1 LCGLETA
8 AAAMPCYIAA
18 QSGAFYELLFV
29 LINVLGQFTPSAD
42 ASWQHWLT
50 ALPVHVSQILYAV
63 YPNWSPEMSKLLS
76 RKIAPSPMPA
86 EISVV
91 DLIDTYFTAY
101 NSARLREAC
110 QLLSRDIMKE
120 GVTVAMSLS
129 GAMTPA
135 GLGVS
140 VLAPL
145 MRHGFIDWMIS
156 TGANLYHDIHY
167 GLGLDLYSS
176 SPFLD
181 DVKLREEG
189 RIRIYDIVFGYD
201 VLLETDAF
209 IREILKAEP
218 FQKRMSTAEFHY
230 LLGKYLHAIEQQIG
244 VKNSCLLATAYE
256 CGVPI
261 YTSSPGDSSIGMN
274 VAALAL
280 EGYQLVIDPSLDVNE
295 TAAIA
300 YAARDTGNSDIE
312 GKSAALIIGGGSPK
326 NFLLQTQPQLHEVLG
341 LEERGHDFFI
351 QVTDARPDTG
361 GLSGATPSEAVSWG
375 KVDPHELPSTIV
387 CYTDSTIALPIMTAY
402 IISQCPS
409 RPLKRL
415 YDRRGE
421 MLATLSRDY
430 AAAKADPNRFVGS
443 PVARPALEEPRQVVA
458 TYPCGT
464 PIGNGK
470 R

>member
-1 LCGLETA
+1 
-8 AAAMPCYIAA
+8 
-18 QSGAFYELLFV
+18 
-29 LINVLGQFTPSAD
+29 
-42 ASWQHWLT
+42 
-50 ALPVHVSQILYAV
+50 
-63 YPNWSPEMSKLLS
+63 MSKLLS
-76 RKIAPSPMPA
+76 QKIAPSPMPA
-86 EISVV
+86 SISVV
-91 DLIDTYFTAY
+91 DLIDGYFTAY
-101 NSARLREAC
+101 NSARLREIC
-110 QLLSRDIMKE
+110 HLLSREVIQP
-120 GVTVAMSLS
+120 GVTVGLSLS

-135 GLGVS
+135 GFGVS

-145 MRHGFIDWMIS
+145 MRHGFVDWIIS
-156 TGANLYHDIHY
+156 TGANLYHDMHY
-167 GLGLDLYSS
+167 GLGLELYSS

-181 DVKLREEG
+181 DVKLRQEG
-189 RIRIYDIVFGYD
+189 RIRIYDIVFDYD

-209 IREILKAEP
+209 LRELLKAEP

-230 LLGKYLHAIEQQIG
+230 LLGKYVSEVEKQVG

-274 VAALAL
+274 IAAIAL
-280 EGYQLVIDPSLDVNE
+280 EGSQLVLDPSLDVNE

-300 YAARDTGNSDIE
+300 YAARDSGIPDVE
-312 GKSAALIIGGGSPK
+312 GRSAALIIGGGSPK

-341 LEERGHDFFI
+341 LEERGHDYFI

-375 KVDPHELPSTIV
+375 KVDPDKLPNTIV

-402 IISQCPS
+402 VIDQCEA

-415 YDRRGE
+415 YDRRE
-421 MLATLSRDY
+421 ALLAKLQADY
-430 AAAKADPNRFVGS
+430 LAAKANPTHSVSS
-443 PVARPALEEPRQVVA
+443 PIPVVQPAVRELVA

-464 PIGNGK
+464 PIRNGHRK
-470 R
+470 

>member
-1 LCGLETA
+1 
-8 AAAMPCYIAA
+8 M
-18 QSGAFYELLFV
+18 
-29 LINVLGQFTPSAD
+29 
-42 ASWQHWLT
+42 
-50 ALPVHVSQILYAV
+50 SQKI
-63 YPNWSPEMSKLLS
+63 LS

-91 DLIDTYFTAY
+91 DLIDSYFTAY
-101 NSARLREAC
+101 NSARLREIC
-110 QLLSRDIMKE
+110 QLLSREVMQE
-120 GVTVAMSLS
+120 GVTVGLSLS

-135 GLGVS
+135 GFGVS

-145 MRHGFIDWMIS
+145 IRNGFVDWIIS
-156 TGANLYHDIHY
+156 TGANLYHDMHY
-167 GLGLDLYSS
+167 GLGLDLYASN
-176 SPFLD
+176 PFVD
-181 DVKLREEG
+181 DVKLRQEG

-209 IREILKAEP
+209 IRELLRAEA
-218 FQKRMSTAEFHY
+218 FQKRMGTAEFHY
-230 LLGKYLHAIEQQIG
+230 LLGKYVYEVEQQLG
-244 VKNSCLLATAYE
+244 VKNPSLLSMAYQ

-280 EGYQLVIDPSLDVNE
+280 EGSKLILDPSMDVNE

-300 YAARDTGNSDIE
+300 YSARESGLPGVE

-326 NFLLQTQPQLHEVLG
+326 NFLLQTQPQIHEVLG
-341 LEERGHDFFI
+341 LEERGHDYFI

-361 GLSGATPSEAVSWG
+361 GLSGATPAEAVSWG
-375 KVDPHELPSTIV
+375 KVDPEELPNTVV

-402 IISQCPS
+402 VINQCAP

-415 YDRRGE
+415 YDRRDE
-421 MLATLSRDY
+421 LVEKLRHDYLAAL
-430 AAAKADPNRFVGS
+430 
-443 PVARPALEEPRQVVA
+443 ARSAEQPPSAEQPRSAEQTVEVKESSQPVA

-464 PIGNGK
+464 PI
-470 R
+470 RSR

>member
-1 LCGLETA
+1 
-8 AAAMPCYIAA
+8 
-18 QSGAFYELLFV
+18 
-29 LINVLGQFTPSAD
+29 
-42 ASWQHWLT
+42 
-50 ALPVHVSQILYAV
+50 
-63 YPNWSPEMSKLLS
+63 MSKLLS
-76 RKIAPSPMPA
+76 HKIAPAPMPA

-91 DLIDTYFTAY
+91 DLIDGYFTAY
-101 NSARLREAC
+101 NSARLREIC
-110 QLLSRDIMKE
+110 HLLSRE
-120 GVTVAMSLS
+120 VLQHGVTVGLSLS

-135 GLGVS
+135 GFGVS

-145 MRHGFIDWMIS
+145 VRNGFVDWIIS
-156 TGANLYHDIHY
+156 TGANLYHDMHY
-167 GLGLDLYSS
+167 GLGLDLYASN
-176 SPFLD
+176 PFVD
-181 DVKLREEG
+181 DVKLRDEG

-218 FQKRMSTAEFHY
+218 FQKRMSTAEFHH
-230 LLGKYLHAIEQQIG
+230 LLGKYVYEVERQIG
-244 VKNSCLLATAYE
+244 VKNSSLLATAYE

-274 VAALAL
+274 VAALSL
-280 EGYQLVIDPSLDVNE
+280 EGYKLVIDPSLDVNE

-300 YAARDTGNSDIE
+300 YAARESGVEGVE

-341 LEERGHDFFI
+341 LEERGHDYFI

-375 KVDPHELPSTIV
+375 KVDPDELPSTIV
-387 CYTDSTIALPIMTAY
+387 CYTDSTIALPILTAY
-402 IISQCPS
+402 VTNQCAP

-415 YDRRGE
+415 YDRRE
-421 MLATLSRDY
+421 QMLAKLQADY
-430 AAAKADPNRFVGS
+430 LAAKENPAHVVSTPI
-443 PVARPALEEPRQVVA
+443 PVVTPERELVA

-464 PIGNGK
+464 PIRNGHRNGNH
-470 R
+470 

>member
-1 LCGLETA
+1 
-8 AAAMPCYIAA
+8 
-18 QSGAFYELLFV
+18 
-29 LINVLGQFTPSAD
+29 
-42 ASWQHWLT
+42 
-50 ALPVHVSQILYAV
+50 
-63 YPNWSPEMSKLLS
+63 MSKLLS
-76 RKIAPSPMPA
+76 HKIAPSPMPA
-86 EISVV
+86 SISVV
-91 DLIDTYFTAY
+91 DLIDGYFTAY
-101 NSARLREAC
+101 NSARLREIC
-110 QLLSRDIMKE
+110 HLLSREVMQP
-120 GVTVAMSLS
+120 GVTVGLSLS

-135 GLGVS
+135 GFGVS

-145 MRHGFIDWMIS
+145 MRHGFVDWIIS
-156 TGANLYHDIHY
+156 TGANLYHDMHY
-167 GLGLDLYSS
+167 GLGLELYSS

-181 DVKLREEG
+181 DVKLRQEG
-189 RIRIYDIVFGYD
+189 RIRIYDIVFDYD

-209 IREILKAEP
+209 LRELLKAEP

-230 LLGKYLHAIEQQIG
+230 LLGKYVSEVEKQVG

-274 VAALAL
+274 IAAIAL
-280 EGYQLVIDPSLDVNE
+280 EGSQLVLDPSLDVNE

-300 YAARDTGNSDIE
+300 YAARDSGIPDVE
-312 GKSAALIIGGGSPK
+312 GRSAALIIGGGSPK

-341 LEERGHDFFI
+341 LEERGHDYFI

-375 KVDPHELPSTIV
+375 KVDPDELPNTVV

-402 IISQCPS
+402 VIDQCDA

-415 YDRRGE
+415 YDRRE
-421 MLATLSRDY
+421 ALLAKLQADY
-430 AAAKADPNRFVGS
+430 LAAKANPTHSVSS
-443 PVARPALEEPRQVVA
+443 PIPAVESVARELVA

-464 PIGNGK
+464 PIRNGHRK
-470 R
+470 

>member
-1 LCGLETA
+1 
-8 AAAMPCYIAA
+8 
-18 QSGAFYELLFV
+18 
-29 LINVLGQFTPSAD
+29 
-42 ASWQHWLT
+42 
-50 ALPVHVSQILYAV
+50 
-63 YPNWSPEMSKLLS
+63 MSKLLS
-76 RKIAPSPMPA
+76 HKIAPSPMPA
-86 EISVV
+86 SISVV
-91 DLIDTYFTAY
+91 DLIDGYFTAY
-101 NSARLREAC
+101 NSARLREIC
-110 QLLSRDIMKE
+110 HLLSREVMQP
-120 GVTVAMSLS
+120 GVTVGLSLS

-135 GLGVS
+135 GFGVS

-145 MRHGFIDWMIS
+145 MRHGFVDWIIS
-156 TGANLYHDIHY
+156 TGANLYHDMHY
-167 GLGLDLYSS
+167 GLGLELYSS

-181 DVKLREEG
+181 DVKLRQEG
-189 RIRIYDIVFGYD
+189 RIRIYDIVFDYD

-209 IREILKAEP
+209 LRELLKAEP

-230 LLGKYLHAIEQQIG
+230 LLGKYVSEVEKQVG

-274 VAALAL
+274 VAAIAL
-280 EGYQLVIDPSLDVNE
+280 EGSQLVLDPSLDVNE

-300 YAARDTGNSDIE
+300 YAARDSGIADVE

-341 LEERGHDFFI
+341 LEERGHDYFI

-375 KVDPHELPSTIV
+375 KVDPDELPNTIV

-402 IISQCPS
+402 VIDQCEA

-415 YDRRGE
+415 YDQRE
-421 MLATLSRDY
+421 ALLAKLQADY
-430 AAAKADPNRFVGS
+430 LAAKANPTHSVSS
-443 PVARPALEEPRQVVA
+443 PIPVVEPATRELIA

-464 PIGNGK
+464 PIRNGRK
-470 R
+470 

>member
-1 LCGLETA
+1 
-8 AAAMPCYIAA
+8 
-18 QSGAFYELLFV
+18 
-29 LINVLGQFTPSAD
+29 
-42 ASWQHWLT
+42 
-50 ALPVHVSQILYAV
+50 
-63 YPNWSPEMSKLLS
+63 MSNFLS

-91 DLIDTYFTAY
+91 DLIDGYFTAY
-101 NSARLREAC
+101 NSARLREIC
-110 QLLSRDIMKE
+110 HLLSREVMQE
-120 GVTVAMSLS
+120 GVTVGLSLS

-135 GLGVS
+135 GFGVS

-145 MRHGFIDWMIS
+145 IRNGFVDWIIS

-167 GLGLDLYSS
+167 GLGLELYASN
-176 SPFLD
+176 PFVD
-181 DVKLREEG
+181 DVKLRQEG

-230 LLGKYLHAIEQQIG
+230 LLGKYVREVEKQLG

-274 VAALAL
+274 VAAIAL
-280 EGYQLVIDPSLDVNE
+280 DGSQLVLDPSLDVNE

-300 YAARDTGNSDIE
+300 YSARETGTPEVE

-341 LEERGHDFFI
+341 LEERGHDYFI

-375 KVDPHELPSTIV
+375 KVDPDELPSTIV

-402 IISQCPS
+402 VVNQCAP

-415 YDRRGE
+415 YDRRNE
-421 MLATLSRDY
+421 MMAKLRTDY
-430 AAAKADPNRFVGS
+430 EAAKANPAHALS
-443 PVARPALEEPRQVVA
+443 TPIPVAESAERELVA

-464 PIGNGK
+464 LIRNGHRK
-470 R
+470 E

>member
-1 LCGLETA
+1 
-8 AAAMPCYIAA
+8 
-18 QSGAFYELLFV
+18 
-29 LINVLGQFTPSAD
+29 
-42 ASWQHWLT
+42 
-50 ALPVHVSQILYAV
+50 
-63 YPNWSPEMSKLLS
+63 MSKLLS
-76 RKIAPSPMPA
+76 RKIAPAPMPA

-91 DLIDTYFTAY
+91 DLIDSYFTAY
-101 NSARLREAC
+101 NSARLREMC
-110 QLLSRDIMKE
+110 HLLSRDVMQP
-120 GVTVAMSLS
+120 GVTVGVSLS

-135 GLGVS
+135 GFGGS

-176 SPFLD
+176 QPFLD

-209 IREILKAEP
+209 IREVIKAEP
-218 FQKRMSTAEFHY
+218 FQKRMGTAEFHH
-230 LLGKYLHAIEQQIG
+230 LLGKCVWEVEQQLG
-244 VKNSCLLATAYE
+244 VPNSSLLATAYE

-274 VAALAL
+274 VAAMAL
-280 EGYQLVIDPSLDVNE
+280 DGYKLVIDPSLDVNE

-300 YAARDTGNSDIE
+300 YSARESGIPGVE
-312 GKSAALIIGGGSPK
+312 GKSAAVIIGGGSPK

-341 LEERGHDFFI
+341 LEERGHDYFI

-375 KVDPHELPSTIV
+375 KVDPEELPSTIV
-387 CYTDSTIALPIMTAY
+387 CYTDSTIALPILTAY
-402 IISQCPS
+402 VINQSEP

-415 YDRRGE
+415 YDRRQA
-421 MLATLSRDY
+421 MMDKLYTDY
-430 AAAKADPNRFVGS
+430 KAAKAQPLATKI
-443 PVARPALEEPRQVVA
+443 PVLTDTTASEVVA

-464 PIGNGK
+464 PI
-470 R
+470 RR